1 MENGMDLSVEMST
14 MIATYLATGLVRSG
28 VATREQASEILQ
40 EVADGLRQLD
50 HDFPDEFKTNLRAA
64 NYLATARDGRP
75 YASPRRRNLAVESV
89 TRCPSLLGPAN
100 TRTTSWYRRGWA
112 GGFT

>member
-14 MIATYLATGLVRSG
+14 MIATYFATGLVRSG

-50 HDFPDEFKTNLRAA
+50 QDFPDEFKTNLRAA
-64 NYLATARDGRP
+64 NYLATARRMADLMR
-75 YASPRRRNLAVESV
+75 ARAAAILQWNL
-89 TRCPSLLGPAN
+89 
-100 TRTTSWYRRGWA
+100 
-112 GGFT
+112 